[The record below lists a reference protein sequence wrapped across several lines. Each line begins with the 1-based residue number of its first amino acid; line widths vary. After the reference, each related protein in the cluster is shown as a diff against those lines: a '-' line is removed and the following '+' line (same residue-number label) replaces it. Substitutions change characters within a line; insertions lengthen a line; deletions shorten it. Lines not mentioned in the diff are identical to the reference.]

1 MDKIKLDKGTVV
13 GGIVAAAMFAVVIGI
28 AFKYNTDN
36 SKQTMART
44 VENSFELQ
52 LVLEENYREYEN
64 IRTYTF
70 DVRDIAN
77 RPCKLSDGVIK
88 IEYIERT
95 LNEFLDSNKFD
106 TKSIGFIGNKFY
118 IQQDMNS
125 PIENKDIEL
134 YILSLSDKFTSDDWF
149 GMTEAVLAN
158 ADVLTDTVFSY
169 TTDVGD
175 RHYMYVCTK

>member
-1 MDKIKLDKGTVV
+1 MDKVKLDKGTVIS
-13 GGIVAAAMFAVVIGI
+13 GIIALVMFVIAIVV
-28 AFKYNTDN
+28 AFKYNIDN
-36 SKQTMART
+36 SKPTMART
-44 VENSFELQ
+44 VDNSFELQ

-125 PIENKDIEL
+125 PIEDKDIEL